1 MALVLMCGQPCSG
14 KSTAAACLIKALE
27 QQHGTP
33 VILIDEPSLNLDRN
47 HSYQDMPRE
56 KNLRG
61 LLRSA
66 VDRAVSKDSIV
77 IVDSLNNIK
86 GYRYELWC
94 LARAAG
100 ILYCL
105 VSSSAVNGIKHG
117 NNKVFLHTMTT
128 YLMIW

>member
-1 MALVLMCGQPCSG
+1 VS
-14 KSTAAACLIKALE
+14 SSR
-27 QQHGTP
+27 GTP
-33 VILIDEPSLNLDRN
+33 LLCFT
-47 HSYQDMPRE
+47 DMPRE

-105 VSSSAVNGIKHG
+105 VFFEIFPFFSDKDFSYS
-117 NNKVFLHTMTT
+117 
-128 YLMIW
+128 